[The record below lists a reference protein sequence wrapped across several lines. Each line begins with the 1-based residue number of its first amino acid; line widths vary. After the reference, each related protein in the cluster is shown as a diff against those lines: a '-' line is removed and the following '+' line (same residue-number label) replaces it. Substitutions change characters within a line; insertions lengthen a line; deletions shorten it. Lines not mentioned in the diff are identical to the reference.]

1 MWLSYSDKCYRDAN
15 ETRCTLSAK
24 NFDDAFSTL
33 PRPTIKK
40 SLDLMRL
47 RSGFG
52 AFFSLLGLFSQ
63 VTVKQEYCNMSKAP
77 PVLVDV
83 SRTLVASL
91 EHPSE

>member
-1 MWLSYSDKCYRDAN
+1 
-15 ETRCTLSAK
+15 
-24 NFDDAFSTL
+24 
-33 PRPTIKK
+33 
-40 SLDLMRL
+40 MRL
-47 RSGFG
+47 RSGFFG

-63 VTVKQEYCNMSKAP
+63 VTVKQEYCNMSTAP